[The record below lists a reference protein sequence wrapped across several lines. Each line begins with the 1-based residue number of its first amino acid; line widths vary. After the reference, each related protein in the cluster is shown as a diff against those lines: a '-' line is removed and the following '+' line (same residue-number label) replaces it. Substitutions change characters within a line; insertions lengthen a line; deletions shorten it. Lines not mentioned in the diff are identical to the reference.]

1 MTDKIRDVIV
11 HYHIFKNAGT
21 TVDAILHAGFPE
33 TNGAVEGKYPWD
45 TLTSQELL
53 DYILA
58 NPTLEVV
65 SSHQARLPLPEHPGL
80 RIHPIL
86 FLRHPID
93 RVESV
98 YHFERRQAPDSLS
111 PSVRIA
117 QSTDLKGFVEWGL
130 SDEGT
135 AVFRNFQTICL
146 AGRERDMRTARAT
159 NADYL
164 VASARLRELP
174 FVGVV
179 DRFEESARAMKRNM
193 HFAFPHIAFHP
204 GTAQNRSEGRATS
217 LSKRLEHIALHL
229 GDTVFDRVLNENRF
243 DLELYMQ
250 SIALGLSGKLESRH
264 SHAAELSSI

>member
-1 MTDKIRDVIV
+1 MTDKVRDVIV

-21 TVDAILHAGFPE
+21 TVDAMLHAAFPE

-58 NPTLEVV
+58 NPKLDVV

-80 RIHPIL
+80 RIHPIV

-98 YHFERRQAPDSLS
+98 YHFERRQPADSLS

-135 AVFRNFQTICL
+135 AVFRNFQTIHL
-146 AGRERDMRTARAT
+146 AGREKDMRSARAT

-174 FVGVV
+174 FVGIV
-179 DRFEESARAMKRNM
+179 DRFEGAADAMLRNLR
-193 HFAFPHIAFHP
+193 FAFPDIEFSV
-204 GTAQNRSEGRATS
+204 GTALNRSDNRAPRLSSRLAHMAS
-217 LSKRLEHIALHL
+217 LL
-229 GDTVFDRVLNENRF
+229 GNTVFDRILSENRL
-243 DLELYMQ
+243 DLDLYSQ
-250 SIALGLSGKLESRH
+250 AASLSPNQK
-264 SHAAELSSI
+264 